1 MSTRALARAASH
13 AAREVA
19 SASSAAR
26 PAAGHATRASAAFAG
41 WHNGRHCVFPAVT
54 TRSVSPAFGARA
66 RTFISL
72 PAGSGRLADLA
83 TAAREGLA
91 SARAAP
97 IAARDAAARR
107 ARAELEKLV
116 GPRVSLTLERCARSS
131 ATIPF
136 VLLNPMPHVA
146 RASNE
151 ARALL
156 FRHGDALELVA
167 QGVAVLVVWHG
178 GLTVASLS
186 SSAPATASS
195 ELAALGFAAAFVLAG
210 SSALKRRTRVDVDSA
225 HATLLRRVGAHA
237 GLREVL
243 GSPIVGAR
251 GNARVALVTG
261 GEWRRDDE
269 GTTIQTNDSKPLYKN
284 ADRSGGSAKPT
295 RSRSSRSFFALPFTP
310 TGNVTRRKKWRWRDE
325 RAHVAFPVAG
335 SRARGMVAAEIVK
348 RAGYPPAFE
357 LVAVDVEAENGRDA
371 HRLYLAGGLRER
383 ERADA
388 VVAALRAPLGVA
400 LDEAYDAL
408 RAGDARRAEETRN
421 EKRKT
426 AAAAAAARVPK
437 PLDEGGGMWP
447 AERAMDTAASIA
459 HGARRLWGRATGRRS
474 T

>member
-41 WHNGRHCVFPAVT
+41 WHNGRHRVFPAVT

-83 TAAREGLA
+83 TAARESLA

-136 VLLNPMPHVA
+136 ALLNPMPHVA

-178 GLTVASLS
+178 GLVVASLA

-210 SSALKRRTRVDVDSA
+210 SGALKRRTRVDVDSA
-225 HATLLRRVGAHA
+225 HATLLRRVGQHA

-269 GTTIQTNDSKPLYKN
+269 GTISRNDSKNDSKP
-284 ADRSGGSAKPT
+284 T
-295 RSRSSRSFFALPFTP
+295 RSSRFFALPFTFT
-310 TGNVTRRKKWRWRDE
+310 TGNIVTRRKKWRWRDE

-371 HRLYLAGGLRER
+371 HRVYLAGGLRER

-421 EKRKT
+421 EA

>member
-1 MSTRALARAASH
+1 MSTRAVARAASH

-26 PAAGHATRASAAFAG
+26 SAAGARVVGHATRASAAFAG
-41 WHNGRHCVFPAVT
+41 WHNGRHCVFPAVA

-72 PAGSGRLADLA
+72 PAGSGRLADIA
-83 TAAREGLA
+83 AAAREGMA

-116 GPRVSLTLERCARSS
+116 GPRVSLTLERCARFS
-131 ATIPF
+131 ATVPF
-136 VLLNPMPHVA
+136 ALLNPTPHVA

-156 FRHGDALELVA
+156 FRHGESLELVA

-178 GLTVASLS
+178 GLTAASLA

-225 HATLLRRVGAHA
+225 HATLLRRVGKHA

-261 GEWRRDDE
+261 GEWRRDF
-269 GTTIQTNDSKPLYKN
+269 QTETERSTGLKN
-284 ADRSGGSAKPT
+284 A
-295 RSRSSRSFFALPFTP
+295 F
-310 TGNVTRRKKWRWRDE
+310 RKKWRWRDE
-325 RAHVAFPVAG
+325 RAHVAFPIAG

-348 RAGYPPAFE
+348 RAGYPPTFE

-371 HRLYLAGGLRER
+371 HRVYLAGGLRER

-421 EKRKT
+421 EA

-447 AERAMDTAASIA
+447 AERAMDAAASIA
-459 HGARRLWGRATGRRS
+459 HGARRWWGRATGRRS

>member
-1 MSTRALARAASH
+1 MARAASH

-178 GLTVASLS
+178 GLVVASLS

-225 HATLLRRVGAHA
+225 HATLLRRVGKHA

-261 GEWRRDDE
+261 GEWRRDF
-269 GTTIQTNDSKPLYKN
+269 QTETERRTGLKN
-284 ADRSGGSAKPT
+284 A
-295 RSRSSRSFFALPFTP
+295 F
-310 TGNVTRRKKWRWRDE
+310 RKKWRWRDE
-325 RAHVAFPVAG
+325 RAHVAFPIAG

-371 HRLYLAGGLRER
+371 HRVYLAGGLRER

-421 EKRKT
+421 EA

>member
-1 MSTRALARAASH
+1 MARAASH

-225 HATLLRRVGAHA
+225 HATLLRRVGKHA

-261 GEWRRDDE
+261 GEWRRDF
-269 GTTIQTNDSKPLYKN
+269 QTETERSTGLKN
-284 ADRSGGSAKPT
+284 A
-295 RSRSSRSFFALPFTP
+295 F
-310 TGNVTRRKKWRWRDE
+310 RKKWRWRDE
-325 RAHVAFPVAG
+325 RAHVAFPIAG
-335 SRARGMVAAEIVK
+335 SRARGMGAAEIVK

-371 HRLYLAGGLRER
+371 HRVYLAGGLRER

>member
-1 MSTRALARAASH
+1 MARAASH

-41 WHNGRHCVFPAVT
+41 WHNGRHRVFPAVT

-178 GLTVASLS
+178 GLVVASLS

-269 GTTIQTNDSKPLYKN
+269 GTIRNDSKPASKN
-284 ADRSGGSAKPT
+284 AIDPGGSWPT
-295 RSRSSRSFFALPFTP
+295 RSSRFLSRFLPFT

-371 HRLYLAGGLRER
+371 HRVYLAGGLRER

-421 EKRKT
+421 EA

>member
-26 PAAGHATRASAAFAG
+26 SAAGARVVGHATRASAAFAG
-41 WHNGRHCVFPAVT
+41 WHNGRHCVFPAVA

-72 PAGSGRLADLA
+72 PAGSGRLADIA
-83 TAAREGLA
+83 AAAREGMA

-116 GPRVSLTLERCARSS
+116 GPRVSLTLERSRAIFR
-131 ATIPF
+131 ATVPF
-136 VLLNPMPHVA
+136 ALLNPTPHVA

-156 FRHGDALELVA
+156 FRHGEALELVA

-178 GLTVASLS
+178 GLTAASLA

-225 HATLLRRVGAHA
+225 HATLLRRVGKHA

-251 GNARVALVTG
+251 G
-261 GEWRRDDE
+261 
-269 GTTIQTNDSKPLYKN
+269 
-284 ADRSGGSAKPT
+284 T
-295 RSRSSRSFFALPFTP
+295 RASR
-310 TGNVTRRKKWRWRDE
+310 W
-325 RAHVAFPVAG
+325 
-335 SRARGMVAAEIVK
+335 
-348 RAGYPPAFE
+348 
-357 LVAVDVEAENGRDA
+357 
-371 HRLYLAGGLRER
+371 
-383 ERADA
+383 
-388 VVAALRAPLGVA
+388 
-400 LDEAYDAL
+400 
-408 RAGDARRAEETRN
+408 
-421 EKRKT
+421 
-426 AAAAAAARVPK
+426 
-437 PLDEGGGMWP
+437 
-447 AERAMDTAASIA
+447 
-459 HGARRLWGRATGRRS
+459 
-474 T
+474 

>member
-1 MSTRALARAASH
+1 MARAASH

-26 PAAGHATRASAAFAG
+26 SAAGARRGPRDARERGVAG
-41 WHNGRHCVFPAVT
+41 WHNGRHCVFPAVA

-72 PAGSGRLADLA
+72 PAGSGRLADIA
-83 TAAREGLA
+83 AAAREGMA

-116 GPRVSLTLERCARSS
+116 GPRVSLTLERCARFS
-131 ATIPF
+131 ATVPF
-136 VLLNPMPHVA
+136 ALLNPTPHVA

-156 FRHGDALELVA
+156 FRHGESLELVA

-178 GLTVASLS
+178 GLTAALAGR
-186 SSAPATASS
+186 SAPATASS

-225 HATLLRRVGAHA
+225 HATLLRRVGKHA

-243 GSPIVGAR
+243 GSPIVSAR

-261 GEWRRDDE
+261 GEWRRDF
-269 GTTIQTNDSKPLYKN
+269 QTETERSTGLKN
-284 ADRSGGSAKPT
+284 A
-295 RSRSSRSFFALPFTP
+295 F
-310 TGNVTRRKKWRWRDE
+310 RKKWRWRDE
-325 RAHVAFPVAG
+325 RAHVAFPIAG

-348 RAGYPPAFE
+348 RAGYPPTFE

-371 HRLYLAGGLRER
+371 HRVYLAGGLRER
-383 ERADA
+383 ERAD
-388 VVAALRAPLGVA
+388 VVAPLCARPGR
-400 LDEAYDAL
+400 
-408 RAGDARRAEETRN
+408 RAGRGTTRSARGTRAAPRRRETRRRRRRRRRASR
-421 EKRKT
+421 
-426 AAAAAAARVPK
+426 

-447 AERAMDTAASIA
+447 AERAMDAAASIA
-459 HGARRLWGRATGRRS
+459 HGARRWWGRATGRRS

>member
-1 MSTRALARAASH
+1 MARAASH

-41 WHNGRHCVFPAVT
+41 WHNGRHRVFPAVT

-116 GPRVSLTLERCARSS
+116 GPRVSLTLERCARFS

-136 VLLNPMPHVA
+136 ALLNPTPHIA

-178 GLTVASLS
+178 GLVVASLS

-225 HATLLRRVGAHA
+225 HATLLRRVAKHA

-269 GTTIQTNDSKPLYKN
+269 GPTRDDSKPWKTSNL
-284 ADRSGGSAKPT
+284 GGSWSSHA
-295 RSRSSRSFFALPFTP
+295 SRVFALPFSGTT
-310 TGNVTRRKKWRWRDE
+310 TGNVSRKKWRWRDE

-348 RAGYPPAFE
+348 RAGEPPAFE

-371 HRLYLAGGLRER
+371 HRVYLAGGLRER

-421 EKRKT
+421 EA